1 MAVWSDQGGMSVA
14 GTKIFYFS
22 GSGNAVAI
30 ARSIAEGLENAVV
43 EPVARY
49 PEGYT
54 GADEERI
61 GLVTPVYA
69 WGSPRMVTE
78 FAEKLRSK
86 TGQYVFAV
94 ATCAGAPG
102 RTVAA
107 LGKKLRRNGGRL
119 DAGFAVRNDFTVS
132 LPGMGDMAIVRL
144 VGWLGRNHVP
154 ELAGERLPEII
165 EAVKAKRASPP
176 EGGNASANAVG
187 SLVHGVAMTTFKTL
201 DKGFAATDAC
211 TSCGTC
217 ANLCPRANITMV
229 DGRPKWN
236 GNCEAC
242 YACLVWCP
250 ESAITMNGLARNEPS
265 HHPEITVADMLLR

>member
-1 MAVWSDQGGMSVA
+1 MA
-14 GTKIFYFS
+14 GTRIFYFS

-30 ARSIAEGLENAVV
+30 ARSIAAGLDDAEVA
-43 EPVARY
+43 PMARY

-54 GADEERI
+54 GGDEERI
-61 GLVTPVYA
+61 GLITPVYA
-69 WGSPRMVTE
+69 WGPPRMVAE
-78 FAEKLRSK
+78 FAEKLRPK
-86 TGQYVFAV
+86 REQYVFAV

-102 RTVAA
+102 RTVVA
-107 LGKKLRRNGGRL
+107 LDKKLRRNGSKL

-144 VGWLGRNHVP
+144 VGWLGRNRVP

-165 EAVKAKRASPP
+165 RTVKTKKPSPL

-187 SLVHGVAMTTFKTL
+187 SLVHGVAMSMFKTL

-242 YACLVWCP
+242 YGCLVWCP

-265 HHPEITVADMLLR
+265 HHPEIKLADMILR